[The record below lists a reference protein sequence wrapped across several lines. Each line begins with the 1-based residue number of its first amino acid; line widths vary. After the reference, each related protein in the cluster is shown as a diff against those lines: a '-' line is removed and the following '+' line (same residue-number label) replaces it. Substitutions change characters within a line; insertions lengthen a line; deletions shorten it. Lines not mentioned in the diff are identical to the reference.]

1 MKASKLTKLLLQAKE
16 QARNLGD
23 ENLVAILSEA
33 WVIHSNLDN
42 KVTEMTL
49 ALEVYNRYR

>member
-23 ENLVAILSEA
+23 ENLVALLSEA
-33 WVIHSNLDN
+33 WEIHSNLDN

>member
-1 MKASKLTKLLLQAKE
+1 MKASKLTKLLLQAEE
-16 QARNLGD
+16 QARTLGD

-33 WVIHSNLDN
+33 WEIHCNLDN

>member
-1 MKASKLTKLLLQAKE
+1 MKASKLTKLLIQAKE
-16 QARNLGD
+16 QARTLGD

-33 WVIHSNLDN
+33 WEIHSNLDN